1 MCEFALPNTASG
13 LASAE
18 PILDTAKGI
27 HLDVYDPL
35 RAEMVPAIPASSQDH
50 LLKDANTDLSQ

>member
-18 PILDTAKGI
+18 PILATAKGI
-27 HLDVYDPL
+27 YLDVYDPL